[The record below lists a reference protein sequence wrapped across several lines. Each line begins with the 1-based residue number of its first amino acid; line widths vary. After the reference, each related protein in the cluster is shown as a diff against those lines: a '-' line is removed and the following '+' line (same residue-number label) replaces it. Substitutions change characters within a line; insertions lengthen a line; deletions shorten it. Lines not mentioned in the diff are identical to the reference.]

1 MLRIV
6 EEGNRKIAILKLI
19 GDPLGEPDAK
29 ILCNKIHE
37 LEKDAIR
44 HVILDMSCVKH
55 INSAGLG
62 GLVAT
67 MFTMLKANGDVRF
80 ACIGNNVRNIFNITR
95 LNEIFVTDKSVEAA
109 LENYRL

>member
-29 ILCNKIHE
+29 ILYNKIHG

-44 HVILDMSCVKH
+44 HVILDMSGVKH

-67 MFTMLKANGDVRF
+67 MFTMLKVKGDVRF
-80 ACIGNNVRNIFNITR
+80 ACIGSNVRKIFKITR
-95 LNEIFVTDKSVEAA
+95 LDQIFVTDKSVEVA
-109 LENYRL
+109 LKNYRL